1 MGRLE
6 DENRPKLSHP
16 THAPL
21 SWFPGGAR
29 QKRGELT
36 RNREGEIY
44 NSDKI
49 KIQEKKGSIRA
60 GVPVA
65 GVVGPSYACCAAD
78 MAQRWA
84 ESDSHNSE
92 LAPLL
97 SHSPLMRR
105 PAEAEYAG
113 PPLREPEVQ
122 VNSMRVQRVPC
133 HF

>member
-49 KIQEKKGSIRA
+49 KIQKKKKAASARAFLWRASSDLVMPTARQTWPKDGPNLTATTRSWPLFCPIRLSCDVQLRLSMQA
-60 GVPVA
+60 LR
-65 GVVGPSYACCAAD
+65 C
-78 MAQRWA
+78 
-84 ESDSHNSE
+84 ES
-92 LAPLL
+92 LKC
-97 SHSPLMRR
+97 R
-105 PAEAEYAG
+105 
-113 PPLREPEVQ
+113 
-122 VNSMRVQRVPC
+122 
-133 HF
+133 